1 MEKLSFSQT
10 LLTRCGRPP
19 AWVRGRFE
27 ESSAMKPYLAVLL
40 AILLQGVLLGT
51 AVGQTATPSPEGVDT
66 GNYNYQGTIEL
77 GYRFVNSDGS
87 QPVYNTFVNEQ
98 QGPRLLNQTLSM
110 RSLNHQGILF
120 DTLFLSSFGWGGD
133 PENASRLRISKD
145 KWYNFNMTFRRDR
158 NFWDYNL
165 LANPLNPPNPFVQV
179 NSTPHEQQ
187 TVRRMYDYNLTLLP
201 QSKVRFRLGFTRNNM
216 EGPALSSIHEG
227 TDTVLFQ
234 NTRTLLDA
242 YQFGVDFKLL
252 PKTNISYDQF
262 LQYYKGDSS
271 WTDQNFGF
279 QLGPNSPVDAGI
291 SYNPTA
297 SQPCATPILDATTT
311 PPTLNPACNGFQSY
325 GRTAPTRVSYPT
337 EQLTVQSSY
346 FSHIDLSARGSYSS
360 SESKVANWTEGFLGL
375 ATRNRQRISDLSGP
389 SSARR
394 VSANADLG
402 VTIRVTEKFRIVDTF
417 RFSNFRIPGSWDFLN
432 ASFFGATLLSAP
444 NVFSPATCPPPFTA
458 ATCPQHNTSSGADIT
473 ADHRNDFLRQD
484 AKLNT
489 FELEYDF
496 TRRISGHAG
505 YRYETREITNNQFD
519 LADLIFF
526 PSLANRGVCVGLPVD
541 ANGVCTTST
550 IDNSASVIQVHGH
563 SLLAGISAHPT
574 NAFRANFDL
583 ELFSADNA
591 PTRIS
596 PRNLQHYKT
605 RVNYKPK
612 SWVNL
617 SGTVNI
623 LESRNNQTSIAHKEH
638 NRNYGFTL
646 MLNPKPRFG
655 FEFGYNYDDVFSTT
669 NICYVATPPPTGT
682 TSCGAPFLQSPSIYN
697 NTVNFGYTN
706 IMIKPIK
713 RVTANL
719 GYNLTSTSGN
729 TLILTPILSTL
740 GPLAFNFHKPTASL
754 DVDLSKGFT
763 WRTAWNYYDYNEKSV
778 AGTLAARDFHSNSA
792 TLSLRYDF

>member
-1 MEKLSFSQT
+1 
-10 LLTRCGRPP
+10 
-19 AWVRGRFE
+19 
-27 ESSAMKPYLAVLL
+27 MKSYLAVLL
-40 AILLQGVLLGT
+40 AIFLQSVLLVT
-51 AVGQTATPSPEGVDT
+51 AVGQTANPSPEGVDT
-66 GNYNYQGTIEL
+66 GNYNYQGTFEL

-133 PENASRLRISKD
+133 PENASRLRISKN
-145 KWYNFNMTFRRDR
+145 KWYNFNMMFRRDR

-165 LANPLNPPNPFVQV
+165 LGNPLNPPNAFVQV
-179 NSTPHEQQ
+179 NSTPHELQ

-216 EGPALSSIHEG
+216 EGPALSSIHVG

-242 YQFGVDFKLL
+242 YQFGVDFKML

-262 LQYYKGDSS
+262 LQYYKGDST
-271 WTDQNFGF
+271 WNDQNFGF
-279 QLGPNSPVDAGI
+279 QLAGGSPVDAGV
-291 SYNPTA
+291 SYNPAA
-297 SQPCATPILDATTT
+297 SQPCAAPILDATTT
-311 PPTLNPACNGFQSY
+311 PPTFNPACNGFQSY
-325 GRTAPTRVSYPT
+325 GRAAPTRVSYPI

-346 FSHIDLSARGSYSS
+346 FSHVDLSARGSYSS
-360 SESKVANWTEGFLGL
+360 SESNVINWGEGFLGL
-375 ATRNRQRISDLSGP
+375 ATRTRQRISGTSGP
-389 SSARR
+389 SSAKR
-394 VSANADLG
+394 VVANADLG

-417 RFSNFRIPGSWDFLN
+417 RFSNFRIPGAWDFFN
-432 ASFFGATLLSAP
+432 ASFFGATLLSTP
-444 NVFSPATCPPPFTA
+444 NVFSPATCPPPYTA
-458 ATCPQHNTSSGADIT
+458 ATCPQHNASSGADVT

-496 TRRISGHAG
+496 TRRISGHVG
-505 YRYETREITNNQFD
+505 YRYETREITDNKFD
-519 LADLIFF
+519 LADLAFY
-526 PSLANRGVCVGLPVD
+526 PTLANRGACVGLPVD
-541 ANGVCTTST
+541 ANGVCTTT
-550 IDNSASVIQVHGH
+550 TVTNLTNDVEIHGH

-574 NAFRANFDL
+574 DTLRAGFDL

-591 PTRIS
+591 STRIS
-596 PRNLQHYKT
+596 PRNLQHYKV
-605 RVNYKPK
+605 RANYKPK
-612 SWVNL
+612 SWVDL

-623 LESRNNQTSIAHKEH
+623 LESRNNETTIAHKEH

-646 MLNPKPRFG
+646 MLNPKPRWG

-669 NICYVATPPPTGT
+669 NICYVATPPPAGN

-697 NTVNFGYTN
+697 NTVNFGYSN
-706 IMIKPIK
+706 IMFKPVK

-740 GPLAFNFHKPTASL
+740 GPLAFNFHKPTASV

-763 WRTAWNYYDYNEKSV
+763 WRSAWNYYGYNEKSV

-792 TLSLRYDF
+792 MLSLRYDF